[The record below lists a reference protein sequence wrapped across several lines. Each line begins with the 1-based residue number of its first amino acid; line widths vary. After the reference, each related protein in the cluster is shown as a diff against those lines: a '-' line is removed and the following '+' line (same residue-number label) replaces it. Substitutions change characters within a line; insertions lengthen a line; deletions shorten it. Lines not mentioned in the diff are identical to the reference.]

1 MISSLK
7 GGKIPYY
14 KVVLAC
20 ALSIV
25 FTYMFSKNLPTKVG
39 EQQSVA
45 APSCDERMNNVRLK
59 QHRLS
64 QPLLFSDIPNES
76 SKFLNLK
83 QDLLNRISLE
93 KSSGKV
99 SNVSVYLSEFN
110 NGSWMGIQQNDLFD
124 PGSIMKLPILL
135 AYLKRLEVSPSFFDK
150 RIKFDIIS
158 DAMPKQTIVTNM
170 IETGKTYTVRN
181 LIKAMIIDSDNQANM
196 LLNQNIEPEY
206 VYNVFTD
213 LGMEVPKIQ
222 QSAVK
227 MSAID
232 LSKFMRVL
240 YNSSY
245 TNQNLSEFA
254 LELLTDTKFNDG
266 MKKGLPDSI
275 LIAHKFGER
284 GYRDTTFQE
293 IHETAI
299 IYLPDNSIALT
310 IMTSGND
317 QAYQTQLIANIT
329 KSIYDWYSVES
340 TPNLP

>member
-7 GGKIPYY
+7 GGKLPYY
-14 KVVLAC
+14 KVVFAC
-20 ALSIV
+20 TLSIV
-25 FTYMFSKNLPTKVG
+25 FTYMFSKNMPRKVG
-39 EQQSVA
+39 RENVVA
-45 APSCDERMNNVRLK
+45 TNSGDEKMNFVRLK
-59 QHRLS
+59 RHRLS
-64 QPLLFSDIPNES
+64 QPILFGDNINES
-76 SKFLNLK
+76 SKFSNLK
-83 QDLLNRISLE
+83 QELLNKISSE
-93 KSSGKV
+93 KTSGKV
-99 SNVSVYLSEFN
+99 SNVSIYLSEFN
-110 NGSWMGIQQNDLFD
+110 DDSWMGIQQNDLFD

-150 RIKFDIIS
+150 RIKFDIVT
-158 DAMPKQTIVTNM
+158 DAMPKQTIVTNH
-170 IETGKTYTVRN
+170 IEKGKTYTVRN

-222 QSAVK
+222 QSSVK

-232 LSKFMRVL
+232 ISKFMRVL

-245 TNQNLSEFA
+245 TTQNLSEFA
-254 LELLTDTKFNDG
+254 LELLTDTKFNNG

-293 IHETAI
+293 IHETGI
-299 IYLPDNSIALT
+299 IYLPNNTIVLT

-329 KSIYDWYSVES
+329 NSIYDWYEAKS